1 MTILVPWKI
10 TQQVPVAGPMISQDL
25 PEDWDD
31 VKLLRASTGDLNS
44 NFFGIEWDLV
54 GIQQDFLNKPIM
66 IWQ

>member
-44 NFFGIEWDLV
+44 NFFGI
-54 GIQQDFLNKPIM
+54 
-66 IWQ
+66 